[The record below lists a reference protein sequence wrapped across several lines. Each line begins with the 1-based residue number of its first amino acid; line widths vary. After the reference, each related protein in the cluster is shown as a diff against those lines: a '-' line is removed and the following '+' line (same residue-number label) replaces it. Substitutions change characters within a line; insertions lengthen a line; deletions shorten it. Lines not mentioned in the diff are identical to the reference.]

1 MAIVWKGLILKGI
14 DTFNL
19 SPDDGWLD
27 IGPEQLDSMLNKLM
41 DKDGKMDGF
50 DLEKVT
56 DKMKSFVDKVS
67 SHEGAEFPKL
77 VQH

>member
-1 MAIVWKGLILKGI
+1 MATIRKGLILEGI

-19 SPDDGWLD
+19 FPDDGWLD

-41 DKDGKMDGF
+41 DKDGKMDDF

-56 DKMKSFVDKVS
+56 DKMKSFVNKVS

-77 VQH
+77 VRR